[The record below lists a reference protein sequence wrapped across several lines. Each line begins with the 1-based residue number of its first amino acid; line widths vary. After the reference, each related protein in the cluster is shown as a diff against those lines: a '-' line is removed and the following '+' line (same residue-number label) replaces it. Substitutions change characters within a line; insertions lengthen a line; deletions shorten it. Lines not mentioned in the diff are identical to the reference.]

1 MMTNLENSKEPW
13 TVYRTLIDLKGL
25 NPSCDEVLVAKQELL
40 NHPLVIQLLEELQ
53 NWSNVVVNSHKSA
66 DQLYHKFAFLAD
78 LGLTKTEPQ
87 IDEIAQK
94 MMLQRSEEGLFK
106 LPMSIPVHFGGT
118 GLKEWAWAMCDAPL
132 QHYAL
137 AKMGYSE
144 SYDLETGLKF
154 FLTLERENGWPCAVS
169 KELGK
174 FRGPGRKEDPCP
186 YVNLIMLKLL
196 SNFPAFKESD
206 ETNIAIDCL
215 LNLWENSMNRHPY
228 MFYMGSDFR
237 KLKAPFIW
245 YDILNV
251 VDTLSQYKRAI
262 HDVRFKEMLSIIE
275 SKADENG
282 FYTPESE
289 WKAWK
294 GWDFGQKKQ
303 PSSWLTFLVAR
314 IQKRIS
320 ESEGMR

>member
-1 MMTNLENSKEPW
+1 
-13 TVYRTLIDLKGL
+13 
-25 NPSCDEVLVAKQELL
+25 
-40 NHPLVIQLLEELQ
+40 
-53 NWSNVVVNSHKSA
+53 
-66 DQLYHKFAFLAD
+66 
-78 LGLTKTEPQ
+78 
-87 IDEIAQK
+87 
-94 MMLQRSEEGLFK
+94 
-106 LPMSIPVHFGGT
+106 
-118 GLKEWAWAMCDAPL
+118 
-132 QHYAL
+132 
-137 AKMGYSE
+137 
-144 SYDLETGLKF
+144 
-154 FLTLERENGWPCAVS
+154 
-169 KELGK
+169 
-174 FRGPGRKEDPCP
+174 
-186 YVNLIMLKLL
+186 
-196 SNFPAFKESD
+196 
-206 ETNIAIDCL
+206 
-215 LNLWENSMNRHPY
+215 
-228 MFYMGSDFR
+228 MFYMGTDFR

-320 ESEGMR
+320 ESDGMR